1 MLLGNQLQQS
11 YAAVQSEANASVSSP
26 IELIAMLHDRLLQ
39 EIDSLEFY
47 ISEKDFEKK
56 AASAQ
61 KCIDIL
67 VALDSSLELESG
79 EELILNIHALYE
91 HAIAVIFEVSKE
103 MDSEPLQDLRGVIT
117 DLKEGWEGVV
127 INLNNE

>member
-1 MLLGNQLQQS
+1 MLLGNLQQQS
-11 YAAVQSEANASVSSP
+11 YSAVQKEANASVSSP

-39 EIDSLEFY
+39 EFERLEY
-47 ISEKDFEKK
+47 CISTKDFEGKSE
-56 AASAQ
+56 SAQ

-67 VALDSSLELESG
+67 VALDSSLEIESG

-91 HAIAVIFEVSKE
+91 HSIATVFQVSKD
-103 MDSEPLQDLRGVIT
+103 MDPALLTDLKKVII

-127 INLNNE
+127 ANLNNE

>member
-56 AASAQ
+56 SASAQ

-67 VALDSSLELESG
+67 VALDSSLEIESG

-91 HAIAVIFEVSKE
+91 HAIAVIFDVSKE
-103 MDSEPLQDLRGVIT
+103 MNAEQLKDLRGVIT

-127 INLNNE
+127 KNLNNE

>member
-47 ISEKDFEKK
+47 ISEKAFEKK
-56 AASAQ
+56 SASAQ

-67 VALDSSLELESG
+67 VALDSSLEIESG

-127 INLNNE
+127 KNLNNE

>member
-39 EIDSLEFY
+39 EIDSLEFF
-47 ISEKDFEKK
+47 ISEKEFEKK

-67 VALDSSLELESG
+67 VALDSALEVESG

-103 MDSEPLQDLRGVIT
+103 LNVEPLKDLRGVIT

-127 INLNNE
+127 ANLNNE

>member
-1 MLLGNQLQQS
+1 MLLGNLQQQS
-11 YAAVQSEANASVSSP
+11 YTAVQSEANASVSSP

-39 EIDSLEFY
+39 EFERLEYFILAKDY
-47 ISEKDFEKK
+47 EGKSE
-56 AASAQ
+56 SAQ

-67 VALDSSLELESG
+67 VALDSSLEIESG

-91 HAIAVIFEVSKE
+91 HSIATVFQVSKD
-103 MDSEPLQDLRGVIT
+103 MDASPLNDLKKVIL

-127 INLNNE
+127 TNLNDE

>member
-47 ISEKDFEKK
+47 ISAKDFEKK

-67 VALDSSLELESG
+67 VALDSSLEVESG

-91 HAIAVIFEVSKE
+91 HAIAVIFDVSKE
-103 MDSEPLQDLRGVIT
+103 MNAEPLKDLRGVIT

-127 INLNNE
+127 KNLNNE